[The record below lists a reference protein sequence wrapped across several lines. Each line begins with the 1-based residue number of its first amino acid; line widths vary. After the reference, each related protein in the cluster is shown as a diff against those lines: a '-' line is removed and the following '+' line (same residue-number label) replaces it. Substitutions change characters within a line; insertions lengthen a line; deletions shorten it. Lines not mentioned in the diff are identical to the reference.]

1 MKSEAKLDEADA
13 LDASELD
20 LSAFDEFEKNLEDQL
35 LLKENELKSLQKD
48 FEQIGSSTSLGE
60 NIKAVVWEQ
69 FCNQVAS
76 VAGEDFIKENRGMT
90 LDLRDSAHIQTTE
103 NFAKGKIASHNSE
116 IDYQKRYD
124 DWQAN
129 FKKDKDGNIVTH
141 DTRTGRKEA
150 TLVSGAR
157 DPFDKG
163 RPAGSVERK
172 TDMDHTVS
180 AGEIIR
186 DPEANA
192 HLDKSEQIDFANSD
206 KNLNEMASELN
217 RSKGDKSTTEWLDNP
232 NKKGQ
237 KPREVFDNLT
247 PEEEK
252 RLREKDK
259 EARKEYKKR
268 KKAGEK
274 RSIETG
280 KKSQKE
286 EALRVGKAELKSIL
300 MRMLMDLLKRIIQKL
315 VSWLRSAKSG
325 IASLVEDVKTAFVS
339 FAKDFKTHL
348 VNAADSFGTSLATA
362 LIGPVVRV
370 LKKIWTTL
378 KQAWKS
384 VKEAWNFLRD
394 PRNAKMPFSLKIMQ
408 VGKIVV
414 TGLAAMG
421 AVVLGEGIEAGL
433 LAIPVVG
440 QILAIEI
447 PLIGS
452 IASLLGVFL
461 GAVISGIVGAIVI
474 NWLQKKIESKLKGL
488 NLEQQVAVGNKVVAI
503 TEAQAAFSQGKSE
516 IVKSVVA
523 MRAVG
528 RHKKLDAKIAAME
541 HQRMIDDSIDPDAA
555 NDGVEVVDESKT
567 RLDNLNKGL
576 TDLLEEG

>member
-103 NFAKGKIASHNSE
+103 NFEKGKIASHNAK
-116 IDYQKRYD
+116 INYQKRYD
-124 DWQAN
+124 DWQEK
-129 FKKDKDGNIVTH
+129 FVKDNDGNIITH
-141 DTRTGRKEA
+141 KTRTGREEA
-150 TLVSGAR
+150 TLAPGVR
-157 DPFDKG
+157 KPFDEG
-163 RPAGSVERK
+163 RPAGSKDRH
-172 TDMDHTVS
+172 TQMDHTVP
-180 AGEIIR
+180 AAEIIR

-192 HLDKSEQIDFANSD
+192 HLDLDEQVSFANSE
-206 KNLNEMASELN
+206 KNLNEIDASLN
-217 RSKGDKSTTEWLDNP
+217 ESKGDLPTDEWLDNP
-232 NKKGQ
+232 NSRGQ
-237 KPREVFDNLT
+237 KPNEIFDIDA
-247 PEEEK
+247 
-252 RLREKDK
+252 EKDNALRKKNK
-259 EARKEYKKR
+259 EARKEYKKC

-394 PRNAKMPFSLKIMQ
+394 PKNAKMPFSLKIMQ

-541 HQRMIDDSIDPDAA
+541 HQRMIDDSIDPDAT